1 MEVIP
6 TVAMKL
12 ELGMPGI
19 SIRSTI
25 RRLIPRVALA
35 TAAVSG
41 LVVGVAPQAH
51 AASQLVCNGG
61 GGITI
66 DKQIDGTYRW
76 AMSGAA
82 TCENPDGSPR
92 GVTLASLTGLAQTDG
107 LGFCSGASA
116 LSAFSMNV
124 AITFSVVT
132 PIGSISRVEHQVW
145 SFPATAFPIITAYT
159 VNAEG
164 SGSTLGTGAIATH
177 IFGRCP
183 PLGEPSMQVGW
194 VQSS

>member
-1 MEVIP
+1 ML
-6 TVAMKL
+6 A
-12 ELGMPGI
+12 I
-19 SIRSTI
+19 SLPSTI

-35 TAAVSG
+35 SVAASG

-66 DKQIDGTYRW
+66 DKQLDGTYRW

-92 GVTLASLTGLAQTDG
+92 GVTVASLTGLAQTDG
-107 LGFCSGASA
+107 LGFCSGAKV

-124 AITFSVVT
+124 AITFSVLT
-132 PIGSISRVEHQVW
+132 PIGTISRIEHQVW
-145 SFPATAFPIITAYT
+145 SFPATTFPIITAYT
-159 VNAEG
+159 VG
-164 SGSTLGTGAIATH
+164 DQDDGSTLGTGAITTH
-177 IFGRCP
+177 IFGQCP
-183 PLGEPSMQVGW
+183 PLGQPSMQVAW
-194 VQSS
+194 VQSK